1 MKTALGG
8 DSLRGVLALSGVV
21 TLAVIIYVVVWIN
34 TLIKIWHAEFQE
46 PKDKQLWFLFV
57 LVLSP
62 IGMPLYLIINRNRR
76 AEKSDAAGE
85 GRVRL
90 DQQAR
95 DARGRRTGMSDE
107 DRARELARLLQM
119 KENGALSKDE
129 FDKGKKRLS
138 E

>member
-1 MKTALGG
+1 MKTGIG
-8 DSLRGVLALSGVV
+8 TDTLRGILALSGVV
-21 TLAVIIYVVVWIN
+21 TLAFIMYVVIWIN

-62 IGMPLYLIINRNRR
+62 IGMPLYLILNRNRR

-85 GRVRL
+85 GRDRL

-95 DARGRRTGMSDE
+95 DAQGRRTGMSDE
-107 DRARELARLLQM
+107 DKARELARLLEM
-119 KENGALSKDE
+119 RENGVLSKDE
-129 FDKGKKRLS
+129 FDKAKKRLS